1 MAMNMNREQKRML
14 RRAGYLDASGEPVQ
28 AAKPRSTPQS
38 AALNRERTPPKQFFK
53 EMRGELR
60 KVAWPTRAEVINY
73 SIIVLV
79 FLVFM
84 TVLVGVADWGFARA
98 IFWLFDIN

>member
-1 MAMNMNREQKRML
+1 MAMNMNRDQKRML
-14 RRAGYLDASGEPVQ
+14 RRAGYLDASGEPVATKSRTSTQ
-28 AAKPRSTPQS
+28 AAAP
-38 AALNRERTPPKQFFK
+38 NRERTAPRQFLR

-60 KVAWPTRAEVINY
+60 KVAWPTKAEVINY

-79 FLVFM
+79 FLVLM
-84 TVLVGVADWGFARA
+84 TALVGAADWAFAKA

>member
-14 RRAGYLDASGEPVQ
+14 RRAGYLDESGEPVQ
-28 AAKPRSTPQS
+28 GSKPRTTTQ
-38 AALNRERTPPKQFFK
+38 AAAVNRERTPPRQFIK

-60 KVAWPTRAEVINY
+60 KVAWPTRSEVINY

-84 TVLVGVADWGFARA
+84 TALVGVADWAFARA

>member
-14 RRAGYLDASGEPVQ
+14 RRAGYLDASGEPTT
-28 AAKPRSTPQS
+28 AKPRTSSQA
-38 AALNRERTPPKQFFK
+38 AALNRERTSPKQFFK

-79 FLVFM
+79 FLVLM
-84 TVLVGVADWGFARA
+84 TALVGVADWAFAKA
-98 IFWLFDIN
+98 VFWLFDIN